1 MDAFFASVELLDHP
15 EWRGKPV
22 IVGSGPHE
30 RGVVSTCSYEARRFG
45 VHSAMPSRTA
55 YALCPHA
62 IFTYPNMARYQEVSD
77 KAFEVFGRYSPY
89 VEGVS
94 VDEAFLDI
102 SGSLHL
108 YKRGDDA
115 ASSLECAR
123 RLGEALRT
131 EVKRECG
138 VTCSVGIA
146 PNRLLAKIGSEEH
159 KPDGLTMMP
168 FEPEAIAAFLA
179 PKPIGIL
186 WGVGKSTIEAL
197 KPYGITSCGDV
208 QRLVKSAECRVR
220 SAGLGK
226 LIPEGLVECAFG
238 RCDDTVYWEES
249 AEKSVSREYT
259 FDEDEP
265 DREKVRAKL
274 LELVGE
280 VGQRFRRDER
290 WATTARIKVR
300 DADFNTF
307 TRQLPFPMPSRDDI
321 AFRRAAL
328 ELFEAAFPSAPRTL
342 HPAPRTL
349 HPAPRTLHPAP
360 RTLHPAPRTL
370 HPAPRTR
377 LIGFGV
383 TGFVDS
389 PEVGDQLS
397 LFENPEE
404 KSREKH
410 ERLSLV
416 MDTLRDRGFE
426 FR

>member
-15 EWRGKPV
+15 EWRGRPV

-30 RGVVSTCSYEARRFG
+30 RGVVSTCSYEARKFG

-62 IFTYPNMARYQEVSD
+62 VFTYPNMARYQEVSD

-102 SGSLHL
+102 SGSIHL
-108 YKRGDDA
+108 YGSAEK
-115 ASSLECAR
+115 
-123 RLGEALRT
+123 LGEALRA
-131 EVKRECG
+131 EVRRECG

-146 PNRLLAKIGSEEH
+146 PNRLLAKIGSEQH

-168 FEPEAIAAFLA
+168 FDPDAIAAFLA

-186 WGVGKSTIEAL
+186 WGVGKSTVEAL
-197 KPYGITSCGDV
+197 KPYGITTCGDI
-208 QRLVKSAECRVR
+208 QRLARSEECGAR
-220 SAGLGK
+220 SGGIGK
-226 LIPEGLVECAFG
+226 LIPEGLIEYAFG

-274 LELVGE
+274 LELVEE
-280 VGQRFRRDER
+280 VGRRFRREER

-300 DADFNTF
+300 DAGFNTF

-321 AFRRAAL
+321 AFRQAAL
-328 ELFEAAFPSAPRTL
+328 ELFNLAFPDSALNLKPQPSTFS
-342 HPAPRTL
+342 
-349 HPAPRTLHPAP
+349 
-360 RTLHPAPRTL
+360 
-370 HPAPRTR
+370 TR

-383 TGFVDS
+383 TGIVDS
-389 PEVGDQLS
+389 PEVTDQLS
-397 LFENPEE
+397 LFENPDE

-410 ERLSLV
+410 ERLSEAL
-416 MDTLRDRGFE
+416 DSLRERGFE
-426 FR
+426 L

>member
-15 EWRGKPV
+15 EWRGRPV

-30 RGVVSTCSYEARRFG
+30 RGVVSTCSYEARKFG

-62 IFTYPNMARYQEVSD
+62 VFTYPNMARYQEVSD

-102 SGSLHL
+102 SGSIHL
-108 YKRGDDA
+108 YGSAEK
-115 ASSLECAR
+115 
-123 RLGEALRT
+123 LGEALRA
-131 EVKRECG
+131 EVRRECG

-146 PNRLLAKIGSEEH
+146 PNRLLAKIGSEQH

-168 FEPEAIAAFLA
+168 FDPDAIAAFLA

-186 WGVGKSTIEAL
+186 WGVGKSTVEAL
-197 KPYGITSCGDV
+197 KPYGITTCGDI
-208 QRLVKSAECRVR
+208 QRLVNSEECRVK
-220 SAGLGK
+220 SCGIGK
-226 LIPEGLVECAFG
+226 LIPEGLIEYAFG

-274 LELVGE
+274 LELVEE
-280 VGQRFRRDER
+280 VGRRFRREER

-321 AFRRAAL
+321 AFRQAAI
-328 ELFEAAFPSAPRTL
+328 ELFNLAFPDSALNLQPQPSTFS
-342 HPAPRTL
+342 
-349 HPAPRTLHPAP
+349 
-360 RTLHPAPRTL
+360 
-370 HPAPRTR
+370 TR

-383 TGFVDS
+383 TGIVDS
-389 PEVGDQLS
+389 PEVTDQLS
-397 LFENPEE
+397 LFENPDE

-410 ERLSLV
+410 ERLSEAL
-416 MDTLRDRGFE
+416 DSLRERGFE
-426 FR
+426 L